1 MLRLLA
7 EQARTARDRLPAE
20 VHDFYR
26 TGSGEEVSVG
36 EAGAGW
42 LRYRFRPR
50 VLRDVRVVDTAAD
63 LLGARLAAP
72 VLVAPTAYHGAA
84 HLDGEV
90 ATIRGTGDAG
100 SLMVLSS
107 RCSRRIEDVAAAA
120 TGPWW
125 FQVYV
130 LSDRSLSDHLT
141 RRAVAAGAS
150 ALVLTVDTPYTATKA
165 RGGGPPVSER
175 EYLVN
180 LAEHL
185 TPGADA
191 AAVTTQYPGSTLD
204 TLREL
209 TGHGVPVLAKGVL
222 RGDDA
227 VACLD
232 AGAAGIV
239 VSNHGGRQLDRAVDT
254 AYALAEVVAAVGGRA
269 PVLVD
274 GGIRSGRD
282 VLTALALGADAVL
295 LGRPILWALAAG
307 GAAGVTAALDAV
319 RDDLAESLALAGATS
334 VADLPDDLLTDRA
347 APHA

>member
-20 VHDFYR
+20 VYDYYR
-26 TGSGEEVSVG
+26 TGSGDEVSVD

-42 LRYRFRPR
+42 RRYRFRPR
-50 VLRDVRVVDTAAD
+50 VLRDVRVVDTAVR
-63 LLGARLAAP
+63 LLGAPLTAP

-130 LSDRSLSDHLT
+130 LTEQSVSRHLT
-141 RRAVAAGAS
+141 RRAVDAGAG

-165 RGGGPPVSER
+165 RGGGPPVSDR
-175 EYLVN
+175 DYLIN
-180 LAEHL
+180 LADHL
-185 TPGADA
+185 PPGADPDIA
-191 AAVTTQYPGSTLD
+191 TAQYAGATLD
-204 TLREL
+204 TLHEL

-274 GGIRSGRD
+274 GGIRSGHD
-282 VLTALALGADAVL
+282 VLTALAVGADAVL
-295 LGRPILWALAAG
+295 IGRPILWALAAD

-319 RDDLAESLALAGATS
+319 RDDLAECLALAGATS
-334 VADLPDDLLTDRA
+334 VTDLPDGLVTDRA
-347 APHA
+347 APTT